1 MLQLQRPRLK
11 AGSAAPHGACRDIGP
26 LDNPLPPLIGK
37 GSAMGFSQPSLTD
50 PSPRTHT
57 LYIGGAWSEPD
68 AGTML
73 DVVNPATE
81 AVLTQVALGSGA
93 DVDRAVAAARSALPA
108 WSATSPADRKALLE
122 QIHQVYSSR
131 LQELADTIS
140 AEMGAPK
147 QLALL
152 AQAGS
157 GLAHLSTAIELLDS
171 FEFTEQRGTS
181 IIVHE
186 PIGVCGLITPWN
198 WPANQIMCKV
208 APAIAA
214 GCTMVLKPSEV
225 TPLNALLLT
234 EIFDEAGVPAGVF
247 NLVIGDG
254 PTVGAAISAHPDID
268 MVSFTGSTRAGVA
281 VAQAAAPSVKRVTQ
295 ELGGKSANIIL
306 RDADLERAVK
316 RGVLGCFQNSG
327 QSCNAPTRMLVNVDQ
342 YDEAVE
348 FAAATARKVTVG
360 DPNDDST
367 SLGPVASQLQF
378 DKVQMMIQ
386 AGIDEGA
393 TVIAGGMGRPEGLTN
408 GYFVRPT
415 VFANVTNDMRI
426 AREEIFG
433 PVLVMIPYADE
444 DEAVAIANDTEYG
457 LSGYVQAGDVA
468 HAAEVGARIRAGEVH
483 LNGAG
488 PDFAAPFGGY
498 KQSGNGREWG
508 AEGMAEFLETKSL
521 LGANPQQ

>member
-1 MLQLQRPRLK
+1 
-11 AGSAAPHGACRDIGP
+11 
-26 LDNPLPPLIGK
+26 
-37 GSAMGFSQPSLTD
+37 MGFSQPSLTD

-57 LYIGGAWSEPD
+57 LYIGGAWSEPA

-108 WSATSPADRKALLE
+108 WSATSPAERKALLE

-214 GCTMVLKPSEV
+214 GCASSDRDLRRGWR
-225 TPLNALLLT
+225 
-234 EIFDEAGVPAGVF
+234 AGGRVQPGHWRWADGRRGHFGASRHRYGVF
-247 NLVIGDG
+247 YRLDACRGCR
-254 PTVGAAISAHPDID
+254 
-268 MVSFTGSTRAGVA
+268 RAGRCA
-281 VAQAAAPSVKRVTQ
+281 V
-295 ELGGKSANIIL
+295 G
-306 RDADLERAVK
+306 
-316 RGVLGCFQNSG
+316 
-327 QSCNAPTRMLVNVDQ
+327 
-342 YDEAVE
+342 
-348 FAAATARKVTVG
+348 
-360 DPNDDST
+360 
-367 SLGPVASQLQF
+367 
-378 DKVQMMIQ
+378 
-386 AGIDEGA
+386 
-393 TVIAGGMGRPEGLTN
+393 
-408 GYFVRPT
+408 
-415 VFANVTNDMRI
+415 
-426 AREEIFG
+426 
-433 PVLVMIPYADE
+433 
-444 DEAVAIANDTEYG
+444 
-457 LSGYVQAGDVA
+457 
-468 HAAEVGARIRAGEVH
+468 
-483 LNGAG
+483 
-488 PDFAAPFGGY
+488 
-498 KQSGNGREWG
+498 
-508 AEGMAEFLETKSL
+508 
-521 LGANPQQ
+521 